1 MLHKLVYNNALIEGL
16 FGIVVTID
24 IQSVILLKNTL
35 KRYLFLFFK
44 NYFDAFSNKKH
55 FKKQPQ
61 QHSQRYLKCV
71 ISNNTLVSLNYG
83 ISYTCIN
90 VDVSQ

>member
-35 KRYLFLFFK
+35 KKYLFLFFK
-44 NYFDAFSNKKH
+44 NYFEISTLKQFKNTKK
-55 FKKQPQ
+55 
-61 QHSQRYLKCV
+61 
-71 ISNNTLVSLNYG
+71 
-83 ISYTCIN
+83 
-90 VDVSQ
+90 

>member
-35 KRYLFLFFK
+35 KNIYFYFLKIIFEISTLKQFK
-44 NYFDAFSNKKH
+44 NTKK
-55 FKKQPQ
+55 
-61 QHSQRYLKCV
+61 
-71 ISNNTLVSLNYG
+71 
-83 ISYTCIN
+83 
-90 VDVSQ
+90 